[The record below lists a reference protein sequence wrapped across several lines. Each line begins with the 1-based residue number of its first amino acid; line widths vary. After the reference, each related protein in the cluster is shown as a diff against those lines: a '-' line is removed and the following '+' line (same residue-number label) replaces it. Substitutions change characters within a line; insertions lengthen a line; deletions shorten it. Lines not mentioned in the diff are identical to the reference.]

1 MNQSEQKNEHSKG
14 MKPIMPD
21 FVTLVRLAITVI
33 LLVLAYNIGASRLA
47 AMIML
52 IAAILISGFDIAITA
67 VYAVLRKDFFNNACL
82 VFIAAVASF
91 AVGCYVETTVFVVVY
106 QACRVFMEYAEKR
119 IKQAAT
125 EDLPKNSPESFSRQR
140 SILNRC
146 DGSINAVRAKFEPY
160 YSVAVMAVTAISVLF
175 AAFAPLLTDMSYVM
189 SIRRGAMLIVAIIPA
204 SAFASLPLC
213 TAYGLCR
220 SAAAGVIID
229 EPETIDKAAKLKT
242 IMFDKSDVIT
252 AGAPKIAA
260 MISPILDKE
269 NFLRSCAYVAYKS
282 EQRIAASIVGAY
294 NGEINPEYIQE
305 FNDIPGY
312 GMEVEIEGRQMLLG
326 TLKLLNSRGIS
337 LDTASV
343 RKGNVLYLVI
353 MGRYAGAIVFN
364 ENVNPYAAKTVSNL
378 KSIGVTSMLVAEDGM
393 DICEKT
399 AKSINIS
406 DFFPCCDTAKKLSVV
421 KDVRQ
426 NLDED
431 AAVMYVSAE
440 NVGYHSDA
448 DLDARVGEQTETE
461 DLRMSNIGIFGLPA
475 MVSIARGVKK
485 ISMQNLAL
493 FAIVKAVLIVLAVTG
508 NATLWFVALLDYAAG
523 MFGVLN
529 ISRISQ

>member
-1 MNQSEQKNEHSKG
+1 MNQSAQKNEHSKG
-14 MKPIMPD
+14 AKPAMPD
-21 FVTLVRLAITVI
+21 FITLVRLAITVI
-33 LLVLAYNIGASRLA
+33 LLVLAYTIGASKLV

-52 IAAILISGFDIAITA
+52 MAAILISGFDIAITA
-67 VYAVLRKDFFNNACL
+67 VYAVMRKDFFNNSCL
-82 VFIAAVASF
+82 VLIAAAASF
-91 AVGCYVETTVFVVVY
+91 AVGCYVEATVFIVVY

-119 IKQAAT
+119 TKQAAT
-125 EDLPKNSPESFSRQR
+125 EDLPKNGPESFSKQR
-140 SILNRC
+140 SIINRC
-146 DGSINAVRAKFEPY
+146 DGSINALRAKIEPQ
-160 YSVAVMAVTAISVLF
+160 YSVAVMAVTAAAVLF
-175 AAFAPLLTDMSYVM
+175 AALMPLITDMNYVM
-189 SIRRGAMLIVAIIPA
+189 SVRRGAMLIVAIIPA

-229 EPETIDKAAKLKT
+229 EPETIDKAADLKT
-242 IMFDKSDVIT
+242 IVFDKSDVIT

-269 NFLRSCAYVAYKS
+269 SFLRSCAYIAYRS
-282 EQRIAASIVGAY
+282 EQHIAAAIVGAY
-294 NGEINPEYIQE
+294 NGEIYPEYIQE

-312 GMEVEIEGRQMLLG
+312 GMEVKIEGRQMLLG
-326 TLKLLNSRGIS
+326 TLKLLDSRGIS
-337 LDTASV
+337 LDAANV

-353 MGRYAGAIVFN
+353 AGRYAGAIVFN
-364 ENVNPYAAKTVSNL
+364 ENINPYAAKTVSDL
-378 KSIGVTSMLVAEDGM
+378 KALGVTCMLVAEDGM

-406 DFFPCCDTAKKLSVV
+406 DFFPCCDTVKKLSVV

-426 NLDED
+426 SLDKND
-431 AAVMYVSAE
+431 AMMYASAE

-493 FAIVKAVLIVLAVTG
+493 CTLVKAVLIVLAVTG
-508 NATLWFVALLDYAAG
+508 SATLWFVALLDFAAG